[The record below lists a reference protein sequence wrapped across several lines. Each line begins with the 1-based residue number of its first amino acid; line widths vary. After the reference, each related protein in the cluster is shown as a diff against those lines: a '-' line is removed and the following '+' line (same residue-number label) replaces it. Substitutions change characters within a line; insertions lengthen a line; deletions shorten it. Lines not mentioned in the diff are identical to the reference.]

1 MDSLAELIYTA
12 GFFQAISC
20 LQKCGKIS
28 GQAGGFAGNID
39 NMIHPVGE
47 DFRQCFGMNTVSGRI
62 QNDHIRFL
70 SQIIQYLQ
78 YVTCNKS
85 AVCQIVKCCV
95 FSCCFYSFLHN
106 LDSDHFICY
115 RSGKLGDGSGS
126 AIEVKDYLIFGIS
139 NILPYNRIQNLSCQG
154 VWLKEGKGA
163 DFKA

>member
-12 GFFQAISC
+12 GFFQVISC

-39 NMIHPVGE
+39 NMIYPIGE
-47 DFRQCFGMNTVSGRI
+47 DFRQCFGMNAVSGRI

-85 AVCQIVKCCV
+85 AVFQIVK
-95 FSCCFYSFLHN
+95 
-106 LDSDHFICY
+106 
-115 RSGKLGDGSGS
+115 
-126 AIEVKDYLIFGIS
+126 
-139 NILPYNRIQNLSCQG
+139 
-154 VWLKEGKGA
+154 
-163 DFKA
+163 